1 MPCFALDLSSLVEEA
16 LSIQSSGFIETV
28 DKAMSLLRNE
38 NGQVGNLTIVN
49 RLVKLEPLGEAL
61 VIGDLHGDLESLII
75 ILQTSR
81 FVEKMEKTKEAT
93 LIFLGDYGDRGD
105 KSAEIYYAILKL
117 KLAFPGQVVLLRGNH
132 EAPKDLLGY
141 PHDLPFQFQN
151 RFGED
156 WKMAYEKT
164 RALFA
169 YLYNAVFVEDRYL
182 MVHGGVSPQ
191 IRSLQDIAQA
201 QENRNEA
208 LLEDLLW
215 SDPDENVQGVS
226 SSPRGAGKLFGKRV
240 TEEVLGKLNAK
251 ILIRGHESSD
261 IGFKINHDG
270 KVLTLFSRK
279 GSPYFNR
286 YGAYLQLPLSEK
298 FENAQ
303 QLIPWI
309 HQF

>member
-1 MPCFALDLSSLVEEA
+1 LDLSSLVEEA
-16 LSIQSSGFIETV
+16 LSVQSSGFIETV
-28 DKAMSLLRNE
+28 DKAMSLLKNE
-38 NGQVGNLTIVN
+38 NGHIGILTIVN

-61 VIGDLHGDLESLII
+61 VIGDLHGDLESLVIM
-75 ILQTSR
+75 LQSSR
-81 FVEKMEKTKEAT
+81 FIEEMEKTKEAT

-117 KLAFPGQVVLLRGNH
+117 KLAFPNQIVLLRGNH

-141 PHDLPFQFQN
+141 PHDLPLQFQN

-156 WKMAYEKT
+156 WKTAYEKT

-169 YLYNAVFVEDRYL
+169 YLYNAVFVKDRYL
-182 MVHGGVSPQ
+182 MIHGGVSPQ

-215 SDPDENVQGVS
+215 SDPDENVQCIS
-226 SSPRGAGKLFGKRV
+226 SSPRGAGKLFGKQV

-251 ILIRGHESSD
+251 ILIRGHEPSD
-261 IGFKINHDG
+261 SGFKINHDR

-279 GSPYFNR
+279 GSPYFNGS
-286 YGAYLQLPLSEK
+286 GAYLQLPLSEK
-298 FENAQ
+298 FENAE